1 MHLCNINHTRSDRKI
16 DHRRS
21 GSFLR
26 RDVRG
31 RCRLDGY
38 RLGRQFR
45 RVIAVA
51 PVGQRLK
58 YIFALQFI
66 PKGV

>member
-1 MHLCNINHTRSDRKI
+1 M
-16 DHRRS
+16 S
-21 GSFLR
+21 GAGVDWTDL
-26 RDVRG
+26 
-31 RCRLDGY
+31 

-51 PVGQRLK
+51 PVEQRLK